1 MRTSRHNKYIMV
13 LTETNPDLPIRPLGP
28 KNYPDHSRVLSV
40 WPVLPLPATAGPL
53 EDQETLA
60 PVYQA
65 EGGRGNLGH
74 GTSSAVPDK
83 ILS

>member
-1 MRTSRHNKYIMV
+1 MLPQLAELLYPSSRRLVVTPRLAEGKV
-13 LTETNPDLPIRPLGP
+13 
-28 KNYPDHSRVLSV
+28 
-40 WPVLPLPATAGPL
+40 GPL